1 MTLPSVS
8 HSTVA
13 ATAAGANS
21 TALSPT
27 GHDRVAPRA
36 AAGRTSVLHAANEPL
51 CRRLLEIVDLAQRR
65 AAEAA

>member
-36 AAGRTSVLHAANEPL
+36 AAGRTSVVVEDVVELVAPLDAVAWAIAADPGHP
-51 CRRLLEIVDLAQRR
+51 
-65 AAEAA
+65 